1 MDHLNPDHKRAS
13 SPPAPAPAPS
23 QNHGPGLT
31 NPAALDELTQLILA
45 TLTSIAPEVDPAYLD
60 PVRAFRDQI
69 ELDSVDFL
77 NFVLTLEKRLE
88 RPIPAVHYPRLSS
101 LKGCL
106 DYLWSVSSVPVTSKG
121 PE

>member
-1 MDHLNPDHKRAS
+1 MDHLNPDHKRTS
-13 SPPAPAPAPS
+13 SPPAPS
-23 QNHGPGLT
+23 QNLGPGLI

-45 TLTSIAPEVDPAYLD
+45 TLTTIAPEADPARLD
-60 PVRAFRDQI
+60 PARAFRDQI

-88 RPIPAVHYPRLSS
+88 RHIPEIHYPRLSS

-106 DYLWSVSSVPVTSKG
+106 EYLRG
-121 PE
+121 

>member
-13 SPPAPAPAPS
+13 SPPAPAPS
-23 QNHGPGLT
+23 QNHGLGLT

-45 TLTSIAPEVDPAYLD
+45 TLTTIAPEADPASLD
-60 PVRAFRDQI
+60 PARAFRDQI

-106 DYLWSVSSVPVTSKG
+106 EYLRPVSSVPVTSKG